1 MDSWFSWMLGTV
13 VVLWLTR
20 WFLRQIGIGF
30 SGLRTAPED
39 PKSPPPLG
47 IKQLSDA
54 VYLLHE
60 PEGTPEIDI
69 VFIHGLQLSE
79 YKDAYWKTW
88 TVPVD
93 GTGEEICWPQT
104 WLSEEFPNARIS
116 SVSYDSSALRTESRG
131 RGDVY
136 VVGES
141 LVAEMVEFGQIGQQ
155 RPVLFVCHSLGGLV
169 IKEVVI
175 QAYRQHHDEE
185 KYKNFLNNIRGF
197 FFYATPHAGSK
208 LADLA
213 IALPLPSEKG
223 PMLKHLEALGDTNSR
238 LDSEFKTITDLPEFP
253 NKWKFSVVAEKNATK
268 MGNFSALVVSEASA
282 TYGGRRPYFAN
293 LDHFQVCK
301 PTSKKASVFQ
311 KLTNF
316 IVEDIMMSEKITTGA
331 QVRENAK
338 LLM

>member
-268 MGNFSALVVSEASA
+268 VRHIKP
-282 TYGGRRPYFAN
+282 RRIEVAPMFTTFVHAW
-293 LDHFQVCK
+293 
-301 PTSKKASVFQ
+301 
-311 KLTNF
+311 
-316 IVEDIMMSEKITTGA
+316 KITFIDLIPLYAVVGVVIHFC
-331 QVRENAK
+331 VRCDADGQ
-338 LLM
+338 LLCAGGFRGFSNLWWPPSLFR